1 MGSLDVDQSSWMRV
15 AWMMAVVDQRHA
27 AVGHG
32 GEVQWV
38 RSRCKRA
45 GVGVRSRCK
54 RAGVR
59 VRSRWCGV
67 I

>member
-45 GVGVRSRCK
+45 GVGVRSQ
-54 RAGVR
+54 
-59 VRSRWCGV
+59 WCGV